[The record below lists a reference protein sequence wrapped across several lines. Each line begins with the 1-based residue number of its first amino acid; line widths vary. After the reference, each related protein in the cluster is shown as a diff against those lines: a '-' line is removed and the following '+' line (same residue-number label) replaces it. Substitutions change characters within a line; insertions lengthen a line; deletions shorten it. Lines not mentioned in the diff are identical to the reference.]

1 MVPTQT
7 TPPASGPGGWL
18 AEVIRVIRI
27 AGILVLLALWF
38 VVVGTLAAVTV
49 LRDALIGRSG
59 RSPIQPEPV
68 ELELQPGSKVS
79 PGAARR
85 AIPRRASR

>member
-7 TPPASGPGGWL
+7 NPPASGPGGWL

-59 RSPIQPEPV
+59 GSRIQPEPV
-68 ELELQPGSKVS
+68 ELQPGSKVS
-79 PGAARR
+79 PRAARR

>member
-49 LRDALIGRSG
+49 LRDALIGRSK

-68 ELELQPGSKVS
+68 ELQPGSKVS
-79 PGAARR
+79 PRAARR